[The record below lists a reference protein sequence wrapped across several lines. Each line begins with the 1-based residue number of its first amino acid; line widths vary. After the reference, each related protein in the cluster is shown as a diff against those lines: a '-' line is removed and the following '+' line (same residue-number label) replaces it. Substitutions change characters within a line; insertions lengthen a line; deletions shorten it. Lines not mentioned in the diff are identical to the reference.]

1 MRKILFTICALT
13 ILSVL
18 SSCEKDQSL
27 DPRPQLVS
35 GQFVRLELTYDHKY
49 LIAKS
54 SAVINPEFTDAEIQ
68 DHYFGGMLTNPSG
81 NVKTYNLYVKKVD
94 LYNNS
99 TEYKLVKTV
108 TSFPYDLRVTLADI
122 ASALGLTVNDIKALE
137 TFYFYGESFDA
148 KGNRAA
154 FNNLSATVQSA
165 PTMFQGYRFRART
178 FAKSELLVPA
188 NYREY
193 DNYVAP

>member
-1 MRKILFTICALT
+1 MKKILFALFALT
-13 ILSVL
+13 FLSVL
-18 SSCEKDQSL
+18 TSCEKDQSL

-99 TEYKLVKTV
+99 TEYKLLKTV
-108 TSFPYDLRVTLADI
+108 TSFPFDLRITLADI
-122 ASALGLTVNDIKALE
+122 ASALDITVNDIKALE
-137 TFYFYGESFDA
+137 NFYFYGESYDA
-148 KGNRAA
+148 HGNRAS
-154 FNNLSATVQSA
+154 FNNLSSTVQSA
-165 PTMFQGYRFRART
+165 STMFQGYRFRTRT
-178 FAKSELLVPA
+178 FAKNELLVPA

>member
-1 MRKILFTICALT
+1 MKKILFTICALT
-13 ILSVL
+13 LLSVL

-27 DPRPQLVS
+27 DPRPQLVG
-35 GQFVRLELTYDHKY
+35 GQFVRLELTYEHKF
-49 LIAKS
+49 LIANQ
-54 SAVINPEFTDAEIQ
+54 NPASPDFTSQEIEDQ
-68 DHYFGGMLTNPSG
+68 YFGGKLTNPSG
-81 NVKTYNLYVKKVD
+81 NVKTYNLYVKRVD
-94 LYNNS
+94 LFNLS
-99 TEYKLVKTV
+99 SEYKLVKTI
-108 TSFPYDLRVTLADI
+108 TSFPTELKVTLSDI
-122 ASALGLTVNDIKALE
+122 ASALGITVDDIRPLE

-148 KGNRAA
+148 NGNRAA

-178 FAKSELLVPA
+178 FSKSELLVPA